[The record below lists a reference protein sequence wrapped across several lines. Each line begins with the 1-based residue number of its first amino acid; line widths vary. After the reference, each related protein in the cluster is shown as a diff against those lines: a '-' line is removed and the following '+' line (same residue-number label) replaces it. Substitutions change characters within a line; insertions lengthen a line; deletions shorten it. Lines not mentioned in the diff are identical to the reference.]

1 MLLDDS
7 FIFLMGLLGFHDKGI
22 YRYSVV
28 FHVDICVFSSLNPG
42 SDQHLVSPYNNNTDE
57 SFIKI
62 MRTRQMIT
70 NLRSFDY

>member
-42 SDQHLVSPYNNNTDE
+42 SDQHLVSPYNNTAE

-70 NLRSFDY
+70 ILRTFDC

>member
-22 YRYSVV
+22 YRYSIV

-42 SDQHLVSPYNNNTDE
+42 SDQHLVSPNNNTDE

-62 MRTRQMIT
+62 MRIRQMII
-70 NLRSFDY
+70 NLRTFDC

>member
-22 YRYSVV
+22 YRYSIV
-28 FHVDICVFSSLNPG
+28 FHVDICVFSSLNTG
-42 SDQHLVSPYNNNTDE
+42 SDQHIVSPYNNNTDE

>member
-1 MLLDDS
+1 MLLDDY
-7 FIFLMGLLGFHDKGI
+7 FIFLMGLLGSHDKGI
-22 YRYSVV
+22 YRYSIV

-42 SDQHLVSPYNNNTDE
+42 SDQHLVSPYNNTDE

>member
-22 YRYSVV
+22 YRYSIV
-28 FHVDICVFSSLNPG
+28 FHVDICVFSSLNTG
-42 SDQHLVSPYNNNTDE
+42 SDQHIVSLYNNNTDE

-70 NLRSFDY
+70 ILRTFDC

>member
-22 YRYSVV
+22 YRYSIF
-28 FHVDICVFSSLNPG
+28 FHVDICFFSSLNTG
-42 SDQHLVSPYNNNTDE
+42 SDQHLISPYNNTDE

-70 NLRSFDY
+70 ILRTFDC

>member
-22 YRYSVV
+22 YRYSIF
-28 FHVDICVFSSLNPG
+28 FHVDICVFSSLNTG
-42 SDQHLVSPYNNNTDE
+42 SDQHLISPYNNTDE

-70 NLRSFDY
+70 ILRTFDC

>member
-7 FIFLMGLLGFHDKGI
+7 FIFLMGLLGFHDNGI

-42 SDQHLVSPYNNNTDE
+42 SDQHLVSPYNNTDE

>member
-1 MLLDDS
+1 MLLDGS

-22 YRYSVV
+22 YRYSIV

-42 SDQHLVSPYNNNTDE
+42 SDQHLVSPYNNTDE